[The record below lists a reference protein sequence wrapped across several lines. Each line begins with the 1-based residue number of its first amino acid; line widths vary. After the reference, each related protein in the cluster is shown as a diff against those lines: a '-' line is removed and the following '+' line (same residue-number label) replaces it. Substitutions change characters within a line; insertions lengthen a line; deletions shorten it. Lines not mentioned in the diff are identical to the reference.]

1 MILDL
6 GKFVAGER
14 RYWDELETML
24 DRLENEPAP
33 DLPIEQLQRFHYLY
47 QRSMADLAKVSTF
60 AATPEIHEYLQSL
73 VARAYGEAHETR
85 RGHARFRF
93 WRWFFQ
99 TFPQTFRR
107 HVNAFWLTMVITL
120 VGCVFGGLAVMLN
133 GNMALGIV
141 GDDLMV
147 RTGPERFEELLERPH
162 ARPMDFS
169 GRPMKGMVFIDPA
182 GLQGDALRQWVDA
195 AAGYARALPSKA
207 ARKRR

>member
-1 MILDL
+1 MRIASAGRPPVASRRRKPDRAAHCALPAGQAAAAIMILDL

-24 DRLENEPAP
+24 DSLENEPAP

-85 RGHARFRF
+85 RTHARFRF

-107 HVNAFWLTMVITL
+107 QAQAFWLSLGVTIA
-120 VGCVFGGLAVMLN
+120 GCAFG
-133 GNMALGIV
+133 
-141 GDDLMV
+141 
-147 RTGPERFEELLERPH
+147 
-162 ARPMDFS
+162 
-169 GRPMKGMVFIDPA
+169 
-182 GLQGDALRQWVDA
+182 A
-195 AAGYARALPSKA
+195 AALAIDRDA
-207 ARKRR
+207 KRVIMPFD